1 MAENNDNIRMKL
13 TSVNEVSF
21 MMSPGKVGDNV
32 NPDAIQIGFST
43 QIQPDV
49 ENDIFNMIF
58 GTRYELDGDV
68 VLETIYKFEFE
79 VKDLRQFIVN
89 NNQNITVKHIMPH
102 LLNVAVGTMRRCKSI
117 EFKSIYSKVDLRTRP
132 GSRVRVRPS
141 LYDGKFYFSS
151 EARYA
156 FSEASS
162 FTLGVWVNAP
172 STMK

>member
-49 ENDIFNMIF
+49 EKDIFNMIF

-68 VLETIYKFEFE
+68 VLESIYKFEFE
-79 VKDLRQFIVN
+79 VKDLRQFIVS

-102 LLNVAVGTMRRCKSI
+102 LLNVAVGTMRGILVVKTAGTN
-117 EFKSIYSKVDLRTRP
+117 FSKYPLPMID
-132 GSRVRVRPS
+132 
-141 LYDGKFYFSS
+141 
-151 EARYA
+151 
-156 FSEASS
+156 
-162 FTLGVWVNAP
+162 VNQLNSNL
-172 STMK
+172 STQK